1 MQGRIVEVADDRRH
15 LSVYRGFMLVHNTGD
30 ERQELG
36 RVALDD
42 MRSSRNARSWTCLSS
57 ASLDDRNI
65 NSGIKT
71 RNTALKRGP

>member
-15 LSVYRGFMLVHNTGD
+15 LSVYRGFMLVHSTGD

-42 MRSSRNARSWTCLSS
+42 MAALIANAPWSK
-57 ASLDDRNI
+57 ASTL
-65 NSGIKT
+65 T
-71 RNTALKRGP
+71 